1 MREIRTSGSM
11 SGEGKRSGDLASTAP
26 LLDSTHV
33 IRGTIWKH
41 NWEYGGDFRGS
52 RVVLIRGGGKRCL
65 GGLIR
70 KDLPAEIGTRPP
82 VDIFC
87 NEAPAYPLF
96 HARNGTA
103 WSWA

>member
-1 MREIRTSGSM
+1 MAGHTNLPYTYEALVGGLTRLSH
-11 SGEGKRSGDLASTAP
+11 
-26 LLDSTHV
+26 HV
-33 IRGTIWKH
+33 IRGMIWKH
-41 NWEYGGDFRGS
+41 NWECGGDFRGS

-70 KDLPAEIGTRPP
+70 KDLPSEIGTRPP